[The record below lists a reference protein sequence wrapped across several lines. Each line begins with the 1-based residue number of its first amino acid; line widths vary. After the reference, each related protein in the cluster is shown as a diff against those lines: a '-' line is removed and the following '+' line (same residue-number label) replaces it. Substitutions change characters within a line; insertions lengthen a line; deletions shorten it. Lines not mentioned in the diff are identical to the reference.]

1 MTLEE
6 IRIMKYMFLLNR
18 TADALPQPG
27 TDEYDETMRAY
38 GEAVEALAKA
48 GVLIDCAPLAARSS
62 STTVRVRDG
71 ETILTDGP
79 SAEIKEQ
86 LGGYTIVECADLDE
100 ALKWAATMPAARDA
114 SVEVRPI
121 AGP

>member
-1 MTLEE
+1 
-6 IRIMKYMFLLNR
+6 MKYMFLLNR
-18 TADALPQPG
+18 TTDALPEPG
-27 TDEYDETMRAY
+27 TAEADQMMQAY
-38 GEAVEALAKA
+38 GAALEALGRA
-48 GVLIDCAPLAARSS
+48 GVLVDCAPLADRSS

-86 LGGYTIVECADLDE
+86 LGGYSIVECADLDE
-100 ALKWAATMPAARDA
+100 ALKWAAVMPAASDA

-121 AGP
+121 IAMQRPA

>member
-1 MTLEE
+1 
-6 IRIMKYMFLLNR
+6 MFLLNR
-18 TADALPQPG
+18 TADELPAPG
-27 TDEYDETMRAY
+27 TPEFDETVRAY
-38 GEAVEALAKA
+38 NAALETLGQA
-48 GVLIDCAPLAARSS
+48 GVLIDCAPLGARSS
-62 STTVRVRDG
+62 TTTVRVRDG

-100 ALKWAATMPAARDA
+100 ALKWAAVMPAAKDA

-121 AGP
+121 VTVRA

>member
-1 MTLEE
+1 
-6 IRIMKYMFLLNR
+6 MFLLNR
-18 TADALPQPG
+18 TTDALPEPG
-27 TDEYDETMRAY
+27 TAEFDETIREY
-38 GEAVEALAKA
+38 GEANEALIKA

-71 ETILTDGP
+71 ETLLTDGP

-100 ALKWAATMPAARDA
+100 ALKWAAIMPAARNA

-121 AGP
+121 IVPGP

>member
-1 MTLEE
+1 VRYL
-6 IRIMKYMFLLNR
+6 FLLNR
-18 TADALPQPG
+18 TTDALPEPG
-27 TDEYDETMRAY
+27 TAEADQMLQAY

-79 SAEIKEQ
+79 AAEIKEQ

-121 AGP
+121 AGTPR